1 MHITAHNLR
10 FYAKHD
16 LSSQAGG
23 SYSSCDITAV
33 FGLFR
38 DTLPK
43 CQLTKNHI
51 VFGQTPGGGS
61 L

>member
-1 MHITAHNLR
+1 MSELDVMVR
-10 FYAKHD
+10 
-16 LSSQAGG
+16 LLELVVRVSMSVLVC
-23 SYSSCDITAV
+23 SCDITAV

-51 VFGQTPGGGS
+51 VFGQTEAWS
-61 L
+61 RAS